1 MSTRA
6 YAEQRSRL
14 DDIQRLYETSD
25 WNMAQAILS
34 QYHVRYVYVGTLE
47 RVAYRVNETK
57 FQRFLQ
63 PVYQNGSVT
72 IYEVP

>member
-6 YAEQRSRL
+6 YAEQGSRL

-25 WNMAQAILS
+25 WNTAQAILS

-47 RVAYRVNETK
+47 RAAYRVNETK

-63 PVYQNGSVT
+63 PIYQNGSVT